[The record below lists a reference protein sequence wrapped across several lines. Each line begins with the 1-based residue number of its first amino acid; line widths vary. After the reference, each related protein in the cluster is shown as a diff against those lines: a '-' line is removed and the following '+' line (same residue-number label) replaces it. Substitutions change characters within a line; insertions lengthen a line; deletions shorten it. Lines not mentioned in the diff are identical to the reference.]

1 MATDIKSLI
10 AGLNPQEL
18 EEYTAAILAA
28 ESTEDVI
35 AFVAEK
41 GQRIDEE
48 TAQELIAQ
56 AKAASSE
63 EISIDELDNV
73 AGGCNDFPCKTYM
86 C

>member
-18 EEYTAAILAA
+18 AEYTAAILAA

-56 AKAASSE
+56 AKVASSE

-86 C
+86 R

>member
-1 MATDIKSLI
+1 MTTDIKSLI

-18 EEYTAAILAA
+18 AEYTAAILAA

>member
-10 AGLNPQEL
+10 ACLNPQEL
-18 EEYTAAILAA
+18 AEYTAAILAA

>member
-18 EEYTAAILAA
+18 AEYTAAILAA

-56 AKAASSE
+56 AKAASSD
-63 EISIDELDNV
+63 EISIDELKNV
-73 AGGCNDFPCKTYM
+73 AVGCKDFPCKTYM
-86 C
+86 F

>member
-18 EEYTAAILAA
+18 AEYTAAILAA

-63 EISIDELDNV
+63 EISIDERDNV

>member
-18 EEYTAAILAA
+18 AEYTAAILTA

-48 TAQELIAQ
+48 TARELIAQ